1 MSGRQCNY
9 HESFNAKFDI
19 LLKKNN
25 YPDECHRY
33 FNTKCK
39 QCTGQFNKLNN
50 YTNICTYRITS
61 FLDSNFEQMTISETM
76 SRVTKFTLYIEC

>member
-25 YPDECHRY
+25 YPDECH
-33 FNTKCK
+33 T
-39 QCTGQFNKLNN
+39 
-50 YTNICTYRITS
+50 
-61 FLDSNFEQMTISETM
+61 
-76 SRVTKFTLYIEC
+76 